1 MKEKSIPM
9 PKYNLVADVG
19 ATNARF
25 ALTLSNSLGLIH
37 IKVLACADYPSLET
51 AMCAY
56 LESISAQGLIANAC
70 IAIAGTVHLPEFAL
84 ANNHWSVNKARVN
97 AALKV
102 QALWINDFAAQAWA
116 MSKIGTEEL
125 LVVKQGQPEVWGN
138 RLVMGPGT
146 GLGVAGLIA
155 HDGGWLPVMGEGGHV
170 GFSPASKLHAKVLDH
185 MWHTYGHVS
194 AERLLSGSGMM
205 NLYAAVAQ
213 VNGVQQN
220 LTKPADVL
228 QQAQALAPD
237 DLAYQT
243 LSLFCDMLGNAVA
256 DAALMFGAVGG
267 VYLTGG
273 ILPRMHDF
281 LLASEFGVSFANKGR
296 ASSYLSQIPIY
307 LCTALQPGLQGA
319 AIALQHESRRQNV
332 TT

>member
-1 MKEKSIPM
+1 MKEEYIPM
-9 PKYNLVADVG
+9 PKYDLVADVG

-51 AMCAY
+51 AVCAY
-56 LESISAQGLIANAC
+56 LASIGAEGLIAKAC
-70 IAIAGTVHLPEFAL
+70 IAIAGTVHLPEFSL
-84 ANNHWSVNKARVN
+84 ANNHWCVNKAQVN
-97 AALKV
+97 AALKIE
-102 QALWINDFAAQAWA
+102 ALWVNDFAAQAWA
-116 MSKIGTEEL
+116 MSEIGAEEL
-125 LVVKQGQPEVWGN
+125 LVVKPGQPEARGN

-170 GFSPASKLHAKVLDH
+170 GFSPTNRLHAKILDY

-194 AERLLSGSGMM
+194 TERLLSGSGMM
-205 NLYAAVAQ
+205 GLYAAVAH
-213 VNGVQQN
+213 VNGTLPSLIN
-220 LTKPADVL
+220 PADLL
-228 QQAQALAPD
+228 QQAQLAPPD
-237 DLAYQT
+237 DLAHQT
-243 LSLFCDMLGNAVA
+243 LSIFCDMLGHAVA
-256 DAALMFGAVGG
+256 NGALMFGAVGG

-281 LLASEFGVSFANKGR
+281 LLASEFSHSFTSKGR
-296 ASSYLSQIPIY
+296 VSSYLHQIPIY

-319 AIALQHESRRQNV
+319 AIALHHESRRSDV